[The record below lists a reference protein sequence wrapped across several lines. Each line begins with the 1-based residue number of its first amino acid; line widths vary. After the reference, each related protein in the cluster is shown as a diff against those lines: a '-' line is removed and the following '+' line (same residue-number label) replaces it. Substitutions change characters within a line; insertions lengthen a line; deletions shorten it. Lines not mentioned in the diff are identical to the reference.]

1 MNHGVDKTADICTY
15 ISLYDICICIILRF
29 CNYVDRIKTKH
40 PDSHMFFGMPR
51 GLQFVRSLFF
61 AAPSCPSKDPDSGL
75 SALSPK
81 GTQTQILQGLVVK
94 TGSIPDIPY
103 VQSEMNLRAVH
114 LLDEKMKDEIYDQ
127 DEKAKQVQGW
137 GS

>member
-1 MNHGVDKTADICTY
+1 M
-15 ISLYDICICIILRF
+15 
-29 CNYVDRIKTKH
+29 
-40 PDSHMFFGMPR
+40 
-51 GLQFVRSLFF
+51 
-61 AAPSCPSKDPDSGL
+61 
-75 SALSPK
+75 
-81 GTQTQILQGLVVK
+81 K

-114 LLDEKMKDEIYDQ
+114 LLDEKMKNEIYDQ